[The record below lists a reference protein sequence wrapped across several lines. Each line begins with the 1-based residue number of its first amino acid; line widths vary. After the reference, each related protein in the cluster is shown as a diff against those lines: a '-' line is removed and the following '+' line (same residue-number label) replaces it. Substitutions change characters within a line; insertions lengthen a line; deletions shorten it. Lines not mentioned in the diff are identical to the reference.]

1 MLKSWLN
8 RLTARLLDNVLIRRV
23 VKNSAYLF
31 SATGAAAALSM
42 LQGILAAR
50 LLGVYAFGVLGL
62 VTQFTTVIN
71 VLASFRMNE
80 LVVKYVGHYSEQ
92 NDPQRAAA
100 VFKGASLVESGTS
113 LLAYALLW
121 LLAPLGA
128 EFFIKDPA
136 AADWIRIYGLILI
149 ANLMAESATGY
160 LGIFD
165 RFGRIALINVLQSA
179 LTLLLI
185 GGIFGYFE
193 FLDAPGSPVFPV
205 ILAYMIG
212 KIFGAVGLSIAALVE
227 ASQRW
232 GKNWWQAPLSLL
244 RSDLRELL
252 SFGINTN
259 FSSTINLVNKNAEVL
274 WVSFFRSPL
283 EAGYYKLALALANI
297 VQMPVAPL
305 PQATYPELSREVS
318 RSSWENVRYVLR
330 QGSLMAG
337 VYSLATTIGLV
348 ILGPLLIRLIYGAE
362 FLPAFPALVILLLG
376 FLVANTFYW
385 NRTLLLALGLP
396 YYPTRINFIAA
407 VLKIGLAFV
416 LLPRFGYIGSAALLS
431 GYYLFSVLLNAR
443 KGLQVLGRQRR
454 LEPDSA

>member
-1 MLKSWLN
+1 MIRSWLD
-8 RLTARLLDNVLIRRV
+8 RLTARLWSNPLIRRV
-23 VKNSAYLF
+23 VKNSAFLF
-31 SATGAAAALSM
+31 SATGVSAALSM

-62 VTQFTTVIN
+62 VTQFTTVVN

-92 NDPQRAAA
+92 DDPRRAAA

-113 LLAYALLW
+113 ILAYALLW

-128 EFFIKDPA
+128 QLFIKDPA
-136 AADWIRIYGLILI
+136 AADWIRIYGLILL

-160 LGIFD
+160 LSIFD
-165 RFGRIALINVLQSA
+165 RFGRIAMINVVQSS

-185 GGIFGYFE
+185 GGIFIYYE
-193 FLDAPGSPVFPV
+193 FIDPTGSPVFPV
-205 ILAYMIG
+205 ILAYMAG
-212 KIFGAVGLSIAALVE
+212 KIVGALGLSLAALLE
-227 ASQRW
+227 ATRRW
-232 GKNWWQAPLSLL
+232 GRGWWRAPLSLL
-244 RSDLRELL
+244 RGQVRELVN
-252 SFGINTN
+252 FGVNTN
-259 FSSTINLVNKNAEVL
+259 ISSTINLVNKNAEVL

-297 VQMPVAPL
+297 IQMPVAPL

-330 QGSLMAG
+330 QGSLLAG
-337 VYSLATTIGLV
+337 GYSLITTIAL
-348 ILGPLLIRLIYGAE
+348 ILFGPLLIRLLYGSE
-362 FLPAFPALVILLLG
+362 YLPAFPALVILLIG

-416 LLPRFGYIGSAALLS
+416 LLPRYGYLGSAALLS

-443 KGLQVLGRQRR
+443 KGLQVLQRR
-454 LEPDSA
+454 RTLEAEPA